1 MEGRVTRGRGGSG
14 KRGGRGGN
22 DGNSFVGEHRGRG
35 RGGHHR
41 GRGKRDHHRGRGRG
55 GGAHAAE
62 FHQRDQDEG
71 DSYQEDDDSTEVFSR
86 RKLESNWDRYEE
98 SERPEPDDDT
108 PTQRGTDYHVLL
120 ASAGDS
126 FTHFRFAEEKEW
138 EMDQLDISQMAG
150 IVLDLP
156 ALTQILQEVPLHQK
170 LDLEPE
176 LVQVSAPAELPSMT
190 LATKQEVPKMSKFTP
205 PSTASKSLRIS
216 QKVPVDANPVGGSGS
231 QLSSSAAAAETMVDD
246 ADEELDKLLNLQK
259 PVSGDAGNQPV
270 SGAEME
276 SAVAEKECEEVKD
289 VTAKPIEEKK
299 IEVVKDKDIAP
310 PQSAPSKQEMTE
322 EDLEDWLDSMIS

>member
-1 MEGRVTRGRGGSG
+1 MEGRVTRGSG
-14 KRGGRGGN
+14 RRGGRGGN
-22 DGNSFVGEHRGRG
+22 DGNSFGGERRG

-41 GRGKRDHHRGRGRG
+41 GRGKREHHRGRGRG

-71 DSYQEDDDSTEVFSR
+71 DSYQEDDDSTQVFSR

-108 PTQRGTDYHVLL
+108 PTQRGTDFHVLL

-176 LVQVSAPAELPSMT
+176 LIQVSAPVELPSMT
-190 LATKQEVPKMSKFTP
+190 LAPKQEVPKMSKFTP
-205 PSTASKSLRIS
+205 PSTASKSLSIS

-231 QLSSSAAAAETMVDD
+231 QLSSSAAATETLVDD
-246 ADEELDKLLNLQK
+246 ADEELDNLLNLQK
-259 PVSGDAGNQPV
+259 PVSSDVGNEPV

-276 SAVAEKECEEVKD
+276 SAVTEKECEEVKD
-289 VTAKPIEEKK
+289 VTAKPIEEKMM
-299 IEVVKDKDIAP
+299 EVVKDKDIAP

>member
-14 KRGGRGGN
+14 RRGGRGGN
-22 DGNSFVGEHRGRG
+22 DGNSFGGERRG

-41 GRGKRDHHRGRGRG
+41 GRGKREHLRGRGRG

-62 FHQRDQDEG
+62 FHQRDQEEG
-71 DSYQEDDDSTEVFSR
+71 DSYQEGDDSTEVFSR

-176 LVQVSAPAELPSMT
+176 LIQVSAPVELPSMT
-190 LATKQEVPKMSKFTP
+190 LAPKQEVPKMSKFTP
-205 PSTASKSLRIS
+205 PSTASKSLSIN

-231 QLSSSAAAAETMVDD
+231 QLSSSAAATETLVDD

-259 PVSGDAGNQPV
+259 PVSGDA
-270 SGAEME
+270 EME
-276 SAVAEKECEEVKD
+276 SAVTEKECEEVKD
-289 VTAKPIEEKK
+289 MTAKPTEEKK
-299 IEVVKDKDIAP
+299 MEVVKDKDIAP

>member
-1 MEGRVTRGRGGSG
+1 MEGRVTRGSG
-14 KRGGRGGN
+14 RRGGRGGN
-22 DGNSFVGEHRGRG
+22 DGNSFGGERRG

-41 GRGKRDHHRGRGRG
+41 GRGKREHHRGRGRG

-71 DSYQEDDDSTEVFSR
+71 DSYQEDDDSTQVFSR

-108 PTQRGTDYHVLL
+108 PTQRGTDFHVLL

-176 LVQVSAPAELPSMT
+176 LIQVSAPVELPSMT
-190 LATKQEVPKMSKFTP
+190 LAPKQEVPKMSKFTP
-205 PSTASKSLRIS
+205 PSTASKSLSIS

-231 QLSSSAAAAETMVDD
+231 QLSSSAAATETLVDD
-246 ADEELDKLLNLQK
+246 ADEELDNLLNLQK
-259 PVSGDAGNQPV
+259 PVSGDVGNEPV

-276 SAVAEKECEEVKD
+276 SAVKEKECEEVKD
-289 VTAKPIEEKK
+289 VTAKPIEEKMM
-299 IEVVKDKDIAP
+299 EVMKDKDIAP

>member
-1 MEGRVTRGRGGSG
+1 MEGRVTRGSG
-14 KRGGRGGN
+14 RRGGRGGN
-22 DGNSFVGEHRGRG
+22 DGNSFGGERRG

-41 GRGKRDHHRGRGRG
+41 GRGKREHHRGRGRG

-71 DSYQEDDDSTEVFSR
+71 DSYQEDDDSTQVFSR

-108 PTQRGTDYHVLL
+108 PTQRGTDFHVLL

-176 LVQVSAPAELPSMT
+176 LIQVSAPVELPSMT
-190 LATKQEVPKMSKFTP
+190 PAPKQEVPKMSKFTP
-205 PSTASKSLRIS
+205 PSTASKSLSIS

-231 QLSSSAAAAETMVDD
+231 QLSSSAAATETLVDD
-246 ADEELDKLLNLQK
+246 ADEELDNLLNLQK
-259 PVSGDAGNQPV
+259 PAS
-270 SGAEME
+270 
-276 SAVAEKECEEVKD
+276 ECEEVKD
-289 VTAKPIEEKK
+289 VTAKPIENKM
-299 IEVVKDKDIAP
+299 IEVEKDKDIAP

>member
-1 MEGRVTRGRGGSG
+1 MEGRVTRGSG
-14 KRGGRGGN
+14 RRGGRGGN
-22 DGNSFVGEHRGRG
+22 DGNSFGGERRG

-41 GRGKRDHHRGRGRG
+41 GRGKREHHRGRGRG

-71 DSYQEDDDSTEVFSR
+71 DRYQEDDDSTQVFSR

-98 SERPEPDDDT
+98 SERLEPDDDT
-108 PTQRGTDYHVLL
+108 PTQRGTDFHVLL

-176 LVQVSAPAELPSMT
+176 LIQVSAPVELPSMT
-190 LATKQEVPKMSKFTP
+190 LAPKQEVPKMSKFTP
-205 PSTASKSLRIS
+205 PSTASKSLSIS

-231 QLSSSAAAAETMVDD
+231 QLSSSAAATETLVDD
-246 ADEELDKLLNLQK
+246 ADEELDNLLNLQK
-259 PVSGDAGNQPV
+259 PVS
-270 SGAEME
+270 
-276 SAVAEKECEEVKD
+276 ECEEVKD
-289 VTAKPIEEKK
+289 VTAKPIEEKMM
-299 IEVVKDKDIAP
+299 EVVKDKDIVP
-310 PQSAPSKQEMTE
+310 PQPAPSKQEMTE

>member
-1 MEGRVTRGRGGSG
+1 MEGRVTRGSG
-14 KRGGRGGN
+14 RRGGRGGN
-22 DGNSFVGEHRGRG
+22 DGNSFGSERRG

-41 GRGKRDHHRGRGRG
+41 GRGKREHHRGRGRG

-71 DSYQEDDDSTEVFSR
+71 DSYQEDDDSTQVFSR

-108 PTQRGTDYHVLL
+108 PTQRGTDFHVLL

-176 LVQVSAPAELPSMT
+176 LIQVSAPVELPSMT
-190 LATKQEVPKMSKFTP
+190 LAPKQEVPKMAKFTP
-205 PSTASKSLRIS
+205 PSTASKSLSIS

-231 QLSSSAAAAETMVDD
+231 QLSSSAAATETLVDD
-246 ADEELDKLLNLQK
+246 ADEELDKLLSLQK
-259 PVSGDAGNQPV
+259 PASGDVGNKPV

-276 SAVAEKECEEVKD
+276 SAVTEKECEEVKD
-289 VTAKPIEEKK
+289 VTAKPIEEKMM
-299 IEVVKDKDIAP
+299 EVVKDKDIAP

>member
-1 MEGRVTRGRGGSG
+1 VMEGRVTRGSG
-14 KRGGRGGN
+14 RRGGRGGN
-22 DGNSFVGEHRGRG
+22 DGNSFGDERRG

-41 GRGKRDHHRGRGRG
+41 ERGKREHHRGRGRG

-62 FHQRDQDEG
+62 SHQRDQDEG
-71 DSYQEDDDSTEVFSR
+71 DSYQEDDNSTQVFSR

-108 PTQRGTDYHVLL
+108 PTQRGTDFHVLL

-176 LVQVSAPAELPSMT
+176 LIQVSAPVELPSMT
-190 LATKQEVPKMSKFTP
+190 LAPKQEVPKMSKFTP
-205 PSTASKSLRIS
+205 PSTASKSLSIS

-231 QLSSSAAAAETMVDD
+231 QLSSSAAATETLVDD

-259 PVSGDAGNQPV
+259 PASGDVGNEPV
-270 SGAEME
+270 S
-276 SAVAEKECEEVKD
+276 D
-289 VTAKPIEEKK
+289 VTAKPM
-299 IEVVKDKDIAP
+299 EVVKDKDIAP

>member
-1 MEGRVTRGRGGSG
+1 VMEGRVTRGSG
-14 KRGGRGGN
+14 RRGGRGGN
-22 DGNSFVGEHRGRG
+22 DGNSFGGERRG

-41 GRGKRDHHRGRGRG
+41 GRGKREHHRGRGRG

-71 DSYQEDDDSTEVFSR
+71 DSYQEDDDSTQVFSR

-108 PTQRGTDYHVLL
+108 PTQRGTDFHVLL

-138 EMDQLDISQMAG
+138 EMDQLDIR

-176 LVQVSAPAELPSMT
+176 LIQASVTPVELPSMT
-190 LATKQEVPKMSKFTP
+190 LAPKQEVPKMSKFTP
-205 PSTASKSLRIS
+205 PSTASKSLSIS

-231 QLSSSAAAAETMVDD
+231 QLSSSAAATETLVDD
-246 ADEELDKLLNLQK
+246 ADEELDNLLNLQK
-259 PVSGDAGNQPV
+259 PVSGDVGNEPV
-270 SGAEME
+270 S
-276 SAVAEKECEEVKD
+276 
-289 VTAKPIEEKK
+289 EEKMM
-299 IEVVKDKDIAP
+299 EVMKDKDIAP

>member
-1 MEGRVTRGRGGSG
+1 MCKLT
-14 KRGGRGGN
+14 
-22 DGNSFVGEHRGRG
+22 
-35 RGGHHR
+35 
-41 GRGKRDHHRGRGRG
+41 
-55 GGAHAAE
+55 
-62 FHQRDQDEG
+62 DQDEG

-176 LVQVSAPAELPSMT
+176 LIQVSAPAELPSMT
-190 LATKQEVPKMSKFTP
+190 LAPKQEVPKMSKFTP
-205 PSTASKSLRIS
+205 PSASSKSLSIS

-231 QLSSSAAAAETMVDD
+231 QLSSLAAAAETMVDD

-276 SAVAEKECEEVKD
+276 SAVTEKECEEVKD

-299 IEVVKDKDIAP
+299 MEVVKDKDIAP
-310 PQSAPSKQEMTE
+310 PQSVPSKQEMTE
-322 EDLEDWLDSMIS
+322 DDLEDWLDSMIS